1 MLTHNFTRKSNM
13 NVIDVLNDNVPDKI
27 YSSIV
32 FTLVNLPYKANSI
45 DIESICI
52 DGVDYKSYKNHYRF
66 RNGTMNIIKIAS
78 TEFVPYGIYAR
89 KIINFLISEFSY
101 KYSMP
106 HIYECDQSKRMV
118 RLGKKPIDF
127 IEKICG
133 IRKVGK
139 TRNLVLQQLQAILN
153 CKMAVATGYKQINPN
168 DDEICANDRY
178 QFALINSG
186 DKSLV
191 SHKFDV
197 FSNWQEEIYISDD
210 LADMLSRK
218 IMPLNRDVYM
228 RISSPMELDIFQYF
242 TYQSYNASKDGK
254 ANCECS
260 MHWDEVFKVF
270 GRGYAKSS
278 KGLANF
284 RADFRKNTQSLMQK
298 ANLSIS
304 MPLDAKSITF
314 KPIITQEV
322 LKRAIGLS
330 DSIADDNS
338 NDLYLSIKSDLDKLP
353 KINNSVDSGNWDIF
367 VGRYDILKLCDKSAI
382 ACVKRYF
389 DLDAELTKKTIE
401 YANTQKMRNP
411 SAYLVAALNEK
422 WIKLADEFSKRVNL
436 WQNIY
441 AGLSFEQKRKIDN
454 VVSNSV
460 TRLVDKWSPEP
471 IDSNIV
477 RLIYARYID
486 INDSDIVLRE
496 LVGSRYQTYFMR
508 DRGLFDML

>member
-1 MLTHNFTRKSNM
+1 
-13 NVIDVLNDNVPDKI
+13 
-27 YSSIV
+27 
-32 FTLVNLPYKANSI
+32 
-45 DIESICI
+45 
-52 DGVDYKSYKNHYRF
+52 
-66 RNGTMNIIKIAS
+66 
-78 TEFVPYGIYAR
+78 
-89 KIINFLISEFSY
+89 
-101 KYSMP
+101 
-106 HIYECDQSKRMV
+106 
-118 RLGKKPIDF
+118 
-127 IEKICG
+127 
-133 IRKVGK
+133 
-139 TRNLVLQQLQAILN
+139 
-153 CKMAVATGYKQINPN
+153 
-168 DDEICANDRY
+168 
-178 QFALINSG
+178 
-186 DKSLV
+186 
-191 SHKFDV
+191 
-197 FSNWQEEIYISDD
+197 
-210 LADMLSRK
+210 
-218 IMPLNRDVYM
+218 
-228 RISSPMELDIFQYF
+228 
-242 TYQSYNASKDGK
+242 
-254 ANCECS
+254 
-260 MHWDEVFKVF
+260 
-270 GRGYAKSS
+270 
-278 KGLANF
+278 
-284 RADFRKNTQSLMQK
+284 MQK
-298 ANLSIS
+298 EYLSIY

-330 DSIADDNS
+330 DSIAEDNS
-338 NDLYLSIKSDLDKLP
+338 KDLYLSIKSDLDKLP

-454 VVSNSV
+454 VVFNSV

>member
-1 MLTHNFTRKSNM
+1 M
-13 NVIDVLNDNVPDKI
+13 VIKLD
-27 YSSIV
+27 
-32 FTLVNLPYKANSI
+32 TLGFAVSAASACHTLSLENGSYV
-45 DIESICI
+45 IES
-52 DGVDYKSYKNHYRF
+52 
-66 RNGTMNIIKIAS
+66 
-78 TEFVPYGIYAR
+78 
-89 KIINFLISEFSY
+89 
-101 KYSMP
+101 
-106 HIYECDQSKRMV
+106 
-118 RLGKKPIDF
+118 LGKK
-127 IEKICG
+127 
-133 IRKVGK
+133 
-139 TRNLVLQQLQAILN
+139 
-153 CKMAVATGYKQINPN
+153 
-168 DDEICANDRY
+168 
-178 QFALINSG
+178 
-186 DKSLV
+186 
-191 SHKFDV
+191 
-197 FSNWQEEIYISDD
+197 
-210 LADMLSRK
+210 
-218 IMPLNRDVYM
+218 
-228 RISSPMELDIFQYF
+228 
-242 TYQSYNASKDGK
+242 
-254 ANCECS
+254 ECS
-260 MHWDEVFKVF
+260 NSSLRITL
-270 GRGYAKSS
+270 GRSTK
-278 KGLANF
+278 
-284 RADFRKNTQSLMQK
+284 
-298 ANLSIS
+298 
-304 MPLDAKSITF
+304 
-314 KPIITQEV
+314 
-322 LKRAIGLS
+322 
-330 DSIADDNS
+330 
-338 NDLYLSIKSDLDKLP
+338 KSDLDKLP